1 MGDALQQTWY
11 AINTVLHECAC
22 KTARAC
28 IWSDG
33 WRTSTN
39 LVSQWPLCSTNA
51 QAKLHVLAFDLM
63 GDAPQQTWYAIT
75 TVLHKCTCKTACACI
90 RFEGYHTYIRDQKQQ
105 AVFDLLGNNKQ
116 LFSCVQT
123 NTPNARNLTRVG
135 QNRICTPYVT
145 VYLVIY
151 LPKLPYIHRNTY
163 KCMVLANPKFN
174 PGGTTRGSS
183 VVVTFNSGGTAKGCS

>member
-1 MGDALQQTWY
+1 MPVA
-11 AINTVLHECAC
+11 TVL
-22 KTARAC
+22 R
-28 IWSDG
+28 
-33 WRTSTN
+33 
-39 LVSQWPLCSTNA
+39 NA
-51 QAKLHVLAFDLM
+51 PAKLHVPAFDLM

-145 VYLVIY
+145 VYLVIS